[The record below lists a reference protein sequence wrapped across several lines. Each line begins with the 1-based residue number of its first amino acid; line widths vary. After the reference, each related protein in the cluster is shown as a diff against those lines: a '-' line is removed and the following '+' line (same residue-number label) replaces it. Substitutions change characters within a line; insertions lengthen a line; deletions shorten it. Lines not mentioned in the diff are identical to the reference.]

1 MNKLFQCLRLIR
13 VQQWIKNIFILLPI
27 FFDQKI
33 FEAAYVYPTLLVF
46 ILFSFTS
53 SIIYCIN
60 DIKDIEADKLH
71 PIKSQRPLASGKVS
85 ITEAIITIIC
95 LICLNVLLVYLGSI
109 NIKAVLIVSCY
120 FMMNLLYTFFLKKIA
135 IVDVAVIAL
144 GFTLRVIA
152 GGFATSVYVSHWI
165 IIMTFLI
172 TLFLAFAKR
181 RDDCVILHET
191 GKKVR
196 GNTERYSI
204 SFIDTTMSIL
214 AAITIVAYL
223 QYCLDPMTIARYN
236 TDKIYI
242 TFIFVLLAILRYLQL
257 SIVDNKSGNPTKLL
271 MKDKFVI
278 SMVGLYVLT
287 FVLLIYVL

>member
-1 MNKLFQCLRLIR
+1 MNKFIQYLRLIR
-13 VQQWIKNIFILLPI
+13 IHQWVKNIFIFLPI
-27 FFDQKI
+27 FFDKKI
-33 FEAAYVYPTLLVF
+33 FELEYLLPTLLVF
-46 ILFSFTS
+46 FVFSFTS

-60 DIKDIEADKLH
+60 DLRDIDVDRIH
-71 PIKSQRPLASGKVS
+71 PIKSKRPLASGNVTKK
-85 ITEAIITIIC
+85 EAIIIIFG
-95 LICLNVLLVYLGSI
+95 LIISIISLILFGNINLNAIIIISTYF
-109 NIKAVLIVSCY
+109 IV
-120 FMMNLLYTFFLKKIA
+120 NLLYTFYLKKIA
-135 IVDVAVIAL
+135 LVDVAIIAL
-144 GFTLRVIA
+144 GFTLRVLS
-152 GGFATSVYVSHWI
+152 GGLAVDVYVSHWI

-181 RDDCVILHET
+181 RDDCVILLET
-191 GKKVR
+191 GKKMR

-204 SFIDTTMSIL
+204 AFIDTTMSIL